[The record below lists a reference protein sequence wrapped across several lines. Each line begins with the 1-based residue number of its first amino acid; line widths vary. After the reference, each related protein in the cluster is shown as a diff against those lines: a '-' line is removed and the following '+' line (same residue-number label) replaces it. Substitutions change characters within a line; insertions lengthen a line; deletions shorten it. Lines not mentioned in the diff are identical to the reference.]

1 MQVALLLAALIS
13 IAGTTTAAEERFR
26 KLSGAQI
33 RAAFSGME
41 LSDQV
46 HWYELFEK
54 SGALLSSS
62 MGRKRMGKWWVEK
75 DELCID
81 DGEDPV
87 KCYEVRVSGNRVQL
101 RGEYL
106 FPLDAVLRSPTDRG
120 R

>member
-1 MQVALLLAALIS
+1 MQIALLLAALIS
-13 IAGTTTAAEERFR
+13 IAGATAAEERFR

-41 LSDQV
+41 LSDEV
-46 HWYELFEK
+46 HWYERFEK
-54 SGALLSSS
+54 SGILFSSS
-62 MGRKRMGKWWVEK
+62 MGRKRTGKWWVEK